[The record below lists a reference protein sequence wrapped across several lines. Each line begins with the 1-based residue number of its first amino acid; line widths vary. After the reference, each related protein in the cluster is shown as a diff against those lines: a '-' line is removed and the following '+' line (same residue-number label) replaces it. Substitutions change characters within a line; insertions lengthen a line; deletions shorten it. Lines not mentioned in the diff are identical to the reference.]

1 MSYNKVVKSK
11 LSFKGSSGKLPGIG
25 KGVKRRLDSSS
36 SSAASSAGKD
46 EFGPIGVSEERGEIS
61 IENGIGRITSSGTTV
76 HGHETKFM
84 DQVDS
89 SFLLFLLFY
98 SALHLIFHLYLL

>member
-11 LSFKGSSGKLPGIG
+11 LSFKGSSGKLPGTG

-36 SSAASSAGKD
+36 TASSAGKD
-46 EFGPIGVSEERGEIS
+46 EFEPTGVSEERGEIN

-89 SFLLFLLFY
+89 SSF
-98 SALHLIFHLYLL
+98 SSIQLYI